1 MSSLVTLSRV
11 DKRMGAQ
18 RIFSDLSFSVEE
30 GDRVGI
36 IGANGAGK
44 STLLRILEGAEEV
57 DQGELV
63 RRKSLRIS
71 YVSQSVDFDVSKT
84 PLQLA
89 QETADAKAISAAESE
104 RLARISLGNLDVPDV
119 DRPASF
125 LSGGQQKRLQIALA
139 FCENP
144 DLMLLDEPTNHL
156 DIESIVILEKLL
168 SRSSFAW
175 VAVSHDRWFLENAV
189 SRIVDVDAQYPG
201 GTLSVDGGYVEF
213 LSRRESFLQTAQ
225 KQIDSLSNV
234 VRQEQA
240 WLRQGAKARSTKS
253 KHRTRSA
260 FQLMD
265 ELSLIRAHA
274 NKKTAGIQFQA
285 SERKTKRLIEVH
297 NVSKSFGE
305 LAIVKNLDFKLLAG
319 QALGLLGRN
328 GTGKTT
334 FLRLL
339 SGELQPDE
347 GRVKTAVDL
356 KISHFRQIDDG
367 TLADTA
373 LKRVLAPES
382 DSVLFRGQTIHVA
395 SWAKRFRFAFEQ
407 LEQPFSSLSGGE
419 RARARIANLMLE
431 TPDVLILDEPT
442 NDLDIPTLEILEESL
457 QDFSGALVLVTHDRF
472 MINRVCNSFLGLDG
486 LGGAEMYADY
496 EQWENHVLRG
506 KAPKQV
512 AGSEEA
518 PTPTVEK
525 TRNAK
530 RSKKL
535 SYNEQ
540 REYDGMEEKIL
551 TLESEVEEAQAKLAE
566 PEVQA
571 DAESL
576 QKYCEALDKAQTEL
590 DGCYQR
596 WAELEEKI
604 S

>member
-1 MSSLVTLSRV
+1 
-11 DKRMGAQ
+11 MGAQ
-18 RIFSDLSFSVEE
+18 RIFSDLSFSVTE

-36 IGANGAGK
+36 IGSNGAGK
-44 STLLRILEGAEEV
+44 STLLRIVEGAEDVDEGEV
-57 DQGELV
+57 LRQ
-63 RRKSLRIS
+63 KSLRIS
-71 YVSQSVDFDVSKT
+71 YVSQAVDFDLSKT
-84 PLQLA
+84 PLELA
-89 QETADAKAISAAESE
+89 QEAAHAVAISEAESE
-104 RLARISLGNLDVPDV
+104 GLARISLGSLEVPEV
-119 DRPASF
+119 DRSASL
-125 LSGGQQKRLQIALA
+125 LSGGQQKRLQIALS
-139 FCENP
+139 FCQNP

-156 DIESIVILEKLL
+156 DIESIVVLEKLL
-168 SRSSFAW
+168 SRSPFAW
-175 VAVSHDRWFLENAV
+175 IAVSHDRWFLENAV
-189 SRIVDVDAQYPG
+189 GRIVDIDPQYPG
-201 GTLSVDGGYVEF
+201 GTLSVDGGYVDYLE
-213 LSRRESFLQTAQ
+213 RRESFLQMAQ

-234 VRQEQA
+234 VRQETA

-253 KHRTRSA
+253 KHRTRGA

-265 ELSLIRAHA
+265 ELSLVRAHA

-285 SERKTKRLIEVH
+285 SDRKTKRLIEVH
-297 NVSKSFGE
+297 NVSKSFDD
-305 LAIVKNLDFKLLAG
+305 LHIVKNLDFKLLAG

-334 FLRLL
+334 FLRMLT
-339 SGELQPDE
+339 GELEPDQ
-347 GRVKTAVDL
+347 GRIKTAVDL
-356 KISHFRQIDDG
+356 RVSHFRQLDVG
-367 TLADTA
+367 ELGDTA

-395 SWAKRFRFAFEQ
+395 SWAKRFRFSFEQ

-457 QDFSGALVLVTHDRF
+457 QDFGGALVLVTHDRF

-486 LGGAEMYADY
+486 LGGAEIYADY

-506 KAPKQV
+506 KAPKK
-512 AGSEEA
+512 AGTSKDK
-518 PTPTVEK
+518 PTESAEK
-525 TRNAK
+525 SRNSK

-540 REYDGMEEKIL
+540 REYDGMEERIL
-551 TLESEVEEAQAKLAE
+551 KLESEVEEAQGKLAQ

-571 DAESL
+571 DGDAL
-576 QKYCEALDKAQTEL
+576 QKYCEALDKSQSEL
-590 DGCYQR
+590 DACYQR